1 MHGSGAVKSLAAL
14 ALGVL
19 CGVVGT
25 VLFFTLDPSFDP
37 SETNGAG
44 GGNARISFDEEA
56 LATLIAAELPALPG
70 FADAR
75 TVSVSVEPEGLI
87 RITVGIGT
95 LSLGIRSTIAID
107 PDVEDGKLKL
117 IVANASLGGLALPD
131 EVARVIER
139 PLQARLD
146 ALADGFSYRLTSIT
160 TADHRLTLEIAI

>member
-1 MHGSGAVKSLAAL
+1 MHGSRAVKSLAAL
-14 ALGVL
+14 TLGVL

-25 VLFFTLDPSFDP
+25 VLFFTLDPSFEP

-56 LATLIAAELPALPG
+56 LATLVAAELPALPG

-87 RITVGIGT
+87 KISISAGVQ
-95 LSLGIRSTIAID
+95 SLGLRSTITID
-107 PDVEDGKLKL
+107 PDVENGKLKL

-131 EVARVIER
+131 EVARLIER
-139 PLQARLD
+139 PLRARLE
-146 ALADGFSYRLTSIT
+146 ALADGFEYRLTSIT